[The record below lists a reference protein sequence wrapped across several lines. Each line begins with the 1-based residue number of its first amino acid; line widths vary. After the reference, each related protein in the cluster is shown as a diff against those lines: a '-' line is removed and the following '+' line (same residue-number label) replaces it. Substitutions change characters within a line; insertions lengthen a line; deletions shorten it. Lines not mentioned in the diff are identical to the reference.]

1 MAWRLE
7 AVAVVSQCAA
17 LASRLSS
24 PEVQERTRRRV
35 LKNGCS
41 LIRARSLVVV
51 LQKAYALDSVPLRV
65 RAAWSSAACC
75 CWLPSRGKMKNLT
88 WKGNEWQGLLFV
100 YACFLML
107 LGWLAKLR
115 SRFHPKKFLIK
126 CWCACLRL
134 LLRSAWND
142 FGLRSQLLF
151 SWFKCRPTDA
161 RTTTRTVHPLAL
173 PTITSLPS

>member
-1 MAWRLE
+1 
-7 AVAVVSQCAA
+7 
-17 LASRLSS
+17 
-24 PEVQERTRRRV
+24 
-35 LKNGCS
+35 
-41 LIRARSLVVV
+41 
-51 LQKAYALDSVPLRV
+51 
-65 RAAWSSAACC
+65 
-75 CWLPSRGKMKNLT
+75 MKNLT

-142 FGLRSQLLF
+142 FWSQVSAVIQLVQMPPHGCTDDYPYRTPPCTPNNYLLAELGLLNQKVEVIWISDQGLHLVDKSQRDRGGGVWQWQSSIPWHLQLVGRKYALYF
-151 SWFKCRPTDA
+151 SIF
-161 RTTTRTVHPLAL
+161 L
-173 PTITSLPS
+173 PMHQGSIIFYKLIT